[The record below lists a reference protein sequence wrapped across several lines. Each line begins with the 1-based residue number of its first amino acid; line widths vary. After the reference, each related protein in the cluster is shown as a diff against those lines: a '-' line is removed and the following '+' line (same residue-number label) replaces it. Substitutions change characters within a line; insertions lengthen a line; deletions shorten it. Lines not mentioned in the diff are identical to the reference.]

1 MSKENHVS
9 EFNERFETIED
20 TLKFIADSQAKFEW
34 LMKQDQIKK
43 QKFEEKMEKF
53 EEESQKRWQR
63 TQKQLDYITKLT
75 GIAFEDIMFQEDKL
89 QKAGENLKKK
99 KK

>member
-1 MSKENHVS
+1 MSKENNIS

-20 TLKFIADSQAKFEW
+20 TLKYIADSQAKSEW
-34 LMKQDQIKK
+34 LMKQDQIKR

-53 EEESQKRWQR
+53 EEESQKRQQQ

-89 QKAGENLKKK
+89 QKAGDDLKKNK
-99 KK
+99 K

>member
-1 MSKENHVS
+1 MGKENHVS

-20 TLKFIADSQAKFEW
+20 TLKFIADSQAKFEC
-34 LMKQDQIKK
+34 LMKQDQIKR

-89 QKAGENLKKK
+89 QKPAII
-99 KK
+99 